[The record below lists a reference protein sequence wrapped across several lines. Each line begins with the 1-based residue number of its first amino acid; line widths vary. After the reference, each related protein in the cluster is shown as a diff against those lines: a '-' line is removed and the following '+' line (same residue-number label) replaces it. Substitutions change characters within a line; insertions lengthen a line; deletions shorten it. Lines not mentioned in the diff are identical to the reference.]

1 MLEWIFRRC
10 EGKADALETPIG
22 LVPPVGEGGINI
34 DGLDVDEATMK
45 TLLEVDEDGWRQ
57 QLPQMHEHFA
67 EFGDKLPQELHDE
80 LDSLDDRLHS
90 T

>member
-1 MLEWIFRRC
+1 
-10 EGKADALETPIG
+10 
-22 LVPPVGEGGINI
+22 
-34 DGLDVDEATMK
+34 MK
-45 TLLEVDEDGWRQ
+45 TLLEVDVDGWRQ

-80 LDSLDDRLHS
+80 LDSLDERLRS